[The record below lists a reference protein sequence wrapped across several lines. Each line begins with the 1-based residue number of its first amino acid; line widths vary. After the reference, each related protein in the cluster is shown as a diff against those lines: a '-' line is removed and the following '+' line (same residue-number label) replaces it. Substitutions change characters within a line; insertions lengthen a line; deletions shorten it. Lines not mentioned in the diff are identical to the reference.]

1 MTLKK
6 WSYPQILAFL
16 NHHPEALTRDGRE
29 PDLFARQKTHMMKP
43 TTFGL
48 LVFFCHW
55 TNSGRVLLVCNEE
68 DEKVIGGNLE
78 DIIHSQEFKWFQWL
92 TGRKVP
98 GDLYHVMP
106 CHETRWSHG
115 CVSFCFSSGEAWNKV
130 LKYLSTQESS
140 WVPWIFR
147 DYIWSHLS
155 DPKVPI

>member
-1 MTLKK
+1 MKLSSNTSLSQPSS
-6 WSYPQILAFL
+6 WGFDSGWPGAWFVCQTE
-16 NHHPEALTRDGRE
+16 NTHDETHHIWATC
-29 PDLFARQKTHMMKP
+29 
-43 TTFGL
+43 
-48 LVFFCHW
+48 FFCHW

-78 DIIHSQEFKWFQWL
+78 DIIHSQEFKLFQWL